1 MESPVRDAL
10 TARLSE
16 YERLTEVGVGRRP
29 AVAVALAAAGSAVTV
44 TDVHPFDVPPEL
56 RFVEDDVVAASERA
70 DPGPAYRADAVYA
83 LNLPPELHRPVR
95 DVAAAVDADFL
106 FTTLGFDAP
115 AVPCDA
121 ETLADGAETLYV
133 VACDD
138 RPKGQR

>member
-1 MESPVRDAL
+1 VESPVRDAL

-44 TDVHPFDVPPEL
+44 TDVHPFDVPSEL

-115 AVPCDA
+115 GVPCDA

-133 VACDD
+133 VPRDG